1 MEFIEITNNW
11 KPFHAVPQR
20 IYKNDPNWIS
30 PIESDIEA
38 VFSPEANKTYANGE
52 SKCWVLLD
60 DQQKP
65 AGRIAAFIDH
75 ERNKTQPYPIG
86 GIGFFDCIERADYA
100 KVLLQKAEDY
110 LRERGV
116 KVIEGLVNFGERE
129 KFWGLLVKGF
139 FTPVYQ
145 ENYNPPYYQDFLED
159 FGYQP
164 YEQILTLEC
173 NIAEIPIRRFNVIAK
188 RAKSKHS
195 FMVKNPEMNRLDD
208 YARDFNIIYEGAFS
222 HFPHFKPLTQEQT
235 LKLFKATKP
244 IVDAKAVG
252 FAYVDEKPV
261 GFIVLLP
268 EINPFLKHANGKM
281 NPWNILRFL
290 FKFRTAKKKGLKG
303 IAFGVVRDY
312 QKKGVESVMIDA
324 IWHNYTPNISAK
336 YDRLYLT
343 TIRAHN
349 EIMVNSVGNLGVK
362 PNRIHVTYR
371 KLLEA
376 GLALE
381 PFKMPHEV

>member
-1 MEFIEITNNW
+1 MNIIEVKNNW
-11 KPFHAVPQR
+11 KLFHAVPHRVYQD
-20 IYKNDPNWIS
+20 DPNWIA

-38 VFSPEANKTYANGE
+38 VFSPEANKTYNNGE

-60 DQQKP
+60 DDQKP
-65 AGRIAAFIDH
+65 VGRIAAFIDH
-75 ERNKTQPYPIG
+75 ERNKTQPYPLG
-86 GIGFFDCIERADYA
+86 GIGFFECIEQKDYA
-100 KVLLQKAEDY
+100 DALLAEAENY
-110 LRERGV
+110 LVQHGV
-116 KVIEGLVNFGERE
+116 KGIEGLVNFGERE

-139 FTPVYQ
+139 YTPVYQ
-145 ENYNPPYYQDFLED
+145 ENYNPPYYRNYLES

-164 YEQILTLEC
+164 YEQVLTLEC

-188 RAKSKHS
+188 RVKSKYA
-195 FMVKNPEMNRLDD
+195 FEMKNPEMNRLEDF
-208 YARDFNIIYEGAFS
+208 ARDFNKIYDGAFN
-222 HFPHFKPLTQEQT
+222 HFPHYKPLTIEQT

-244 IVDAKAVG
+244 IVDPNAVG
-252 FAYVDEKPV
+252 FAYHNGEPI

-268 EINPFLKHANGKM
+268 EINPFLKHAKGKM
-281 NPWNILRFL
+281 NMWNILRFL

-303 IAFGVVRDY
+303 IAFGVVQGY
-312 QKKGVESVMIDA
+312 QKKGVTSVMIDY

-349 EIMVNSVGNLGVK
+349 EIMVDSITNLGVY

-371 KLLEA
+371 KLLDDRIQ
-376 GLALE
+376 LD